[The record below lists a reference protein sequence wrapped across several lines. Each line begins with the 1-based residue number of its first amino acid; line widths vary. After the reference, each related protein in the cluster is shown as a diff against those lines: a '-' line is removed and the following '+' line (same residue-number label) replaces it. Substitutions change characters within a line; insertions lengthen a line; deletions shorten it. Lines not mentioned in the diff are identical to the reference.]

1 MVQSIFNVYKTSL
14 GPSSSH
20 TTGPMKSARDFSV
33 TIREKG
39 FIADLANLKVKLFGS
54 LAATGKGHGT
64 NKAII
69 LGLMGYTPESVNPY
83 EIENI
88 LCEQENSSS
97 LSILDIKKIPFSQT
111 RDLIFDLITHED
123 SLFHPNTMQMI
134 AFGKKGELLY
144 EETYYSV
151 GGGEILRERDRHLKD
166 KDSNES
172 NIPYPFQSGAELFSL
187 CAKTGLSI
195 AELTLQNESPRYT
208 PNEVFKKLDL
218 IMKTMEDSITK
229 GCSMTGILPGGLKVK
244 RRANGLFEKLKSK
257 TKESENKNDPTSVL
271 DWVNLYALAVN
282 EENASGSKIITAPT
296 NGAAGVL
303 PAVLQYYK
311 KHIANQTKQGTYDFL
326 LTAGSIGLLYM
337 KRASISGA
345 EVGCQGEVGVACSMA
360 AGGLAAALG
369 GSIIQIEKAAEIGM
383 EHNLGLT
390 CDPIAGLVQIP
401 CIERNA
407 MASIK
412 AINACRLALVTNEPS
427 HVSLDDVI
435 KTMYQTGLDM
445 KTSYKETSLGGLA
458 VNVKNC

>member
-1 MVQSIFNVYKTSL
+1 MVQSIFDVYKTSL

-20 TTGPMKSARDFSV
+20 TTGPMKCARDFSV
-33 TIREKG
+33 TLQEKG
-39 FIADLANLKVKLFGS
+39 FIKDLVSLKVKLFGS

-83 EIENI
+83 EIEDI
-88 LCEQENSSS
+88 LHEQEKSSTLS
-97 LSILDIKKIPFSQT
+97 LLDLKKILFSQKS
-111 RDLIFDLITHED
+111 DLIFDLTQGE

-134 AFGKKGELLY
+134 AFGEKGETLY

-151 GGGEILRERDRHLKD
+151 GGGEILKERDRHLKD
-166 KDSNES
+166 KGENES
-172 NIPYPFQSGAELFSL
+172 KIPYPFQSGAELFSL

-195 AELTLQNESPRYT
+195 AELTIKNESPRYT
-208 PNEVFKKLDL
+208 PSEVFKKLDF
-218 IMKTMEDSITK
+218 IMKTMEDCIKK
-229 GCSMTGILPGGLKVK
+229 GCSMTGVLPGGLKVK
-244 RRANGLFEKLKSK
+244 RRANGLFEKLKAK
-257 TKESENKNDPTSVL
+257 IAEPDNENDPTSVL

-311 KHIANQTKQGTYDFL
+311 KHITHQTKKGMYDFL